1 METNDVTLKQSSTKI
16 VAEAKYCLLVIK
28 KTGKIIIL
36 LKQSLAKGR
45 WEMVYILLK
54 ESAAI
59 DWDSFSE
66 GRWSSAFSIYY
77 WRSL

>member
-45 WEMVYILLK
+45 
-54 ESAAI
+54 
-59 DWDSFSE
+59 
-66 GRWSSAFSIYY
+66 
-77 WRSL
+77 